1 MLLIIPKD
9 MFKATFCYNIFLL
22 IVSVVLITG
31 CSKTKKEEEV
41 DAGEAVDLIFKV
53 EGVDSD
59 ITMPNTK
66 SSAANTNYVL
76 LPTNAEENQETFVK
90 DDLIFN
96 VRSDQSAD
104 ESGFEDLKKYGTK
117 SVPMGNGI
125 RYRLMVYTQANVL
138 VASIEVTAGEA
149 KNVGVTSGQTYKWFA
164 YSYNTSDAIPAPNAT
179 NPVLTTPTTTPLLY
193 ASGQIT
199 PTAPGTVLPIT
210 FKHQLTQL
218 RMEIKESSGFRAILS
233 ATGEFGLDD
242 YVKTGTF
249 NILTGAIGTLA
260 SANVST
266 VNFTT
271 EAGASGTKQVMH
283 YYTAD
288 HGINYYTVKVNS
300 LKVQYTSTTQRTLN
314 SNSFPNGGYTGAFG
328 FGPTPVNKKGYV
340 LKGTLDITFALPTMR
355 ILPFSNGNASDG
367 YRLDPATAAGAFLR
381 EPANFGPTSKYV
393 GIKSLTI
400 DPPSTATLAVGS
412 STGWNRFKALMTN
425 PATYPD
431 VLIVANW
438 FNYLDDAC
446 WDLVK
451 QYIDRGVNV
460 LYTHDDA
467 TLEGTYAARGIG
479 NIMGSPVS
487 LERNVESYGVYKV
500 TDTPTGAADL
510 DILNGPFGDAR
521 PYHIGQD
528 RVGTSYVTGYNGP
541 NAIVYSNHAQN
552 KTAPSKP
559 GMVFFR
565 HKTKSFF
572 FVGDGGFYL
581 NEKVTAVTSFTEDPF
596 RFNPATKFPALA
608 QYGQAAVNGSPAY
621 GTPGTNVNGGFTIAN
636 SIIFGNMMAWMLNRA
651 HYHGINRN

>member
-1 MLLIIPKD
+1 MRILLIIPKHVL
-9 MFKATFCYNIFLL
+9 KGTFCYKILLL
-22 IVSVVLITG
+22 IVSVFLVTG
-31 CSKTKKEEEV
+31 CSKTKKEEEII
-41 DAGEAVDLIFKV
+41 GETMDLIV
-53 EGVDSD
+53 NVAGVDSD
-59 ITMPNTK
+59 VTMPNTK
-66 SSAANTNYVL
+66 SSANSNYVL
-76 LPTNAEENQETFVK
+76 LPTNDEENQTAVTKDDVTFVSK
-90 DDLIFN
+90 
-96 VRSDQSAD
+96 SDQAPD
-104 ESGFEDLKKYGTK
+104 KAGFETNKEGYVTK
-117 SVPMGNGI
+117 STPMDIGI
-125 RYRLMVYTQANVL
+125 KYRILVYTMANVL
-138 VASIEVTAGEA
+138 VASVEATAGQA
-149 KNVGVTSGQTYKWFA
+149 QRIPVTSGATYKWYA
-164 YSYNTSDAIPAPNAT
+164 YSYNTSDAIPAPNPS
-179 NPVLTTPTTTPLLY
+179 NPEVMTPTTTTLLY

-199 PTAPGTVLPIT
+199 ASAPSNVLPIT

-218 RMEIKESSGFRAILS
+218 KTVVKEVSGFRSILTI
-233 ATGEFGLDD
+233 TGEMADPNL
-242 YVKTGTF
+242 VKTSAF
-249 NILTGAIGTLA
+249 DLLTGVKKPGTTV
-260 SANVST
+260 SA
-266 VNFTT
+266 NFTT
-271 EAGASGTKQVMH
+271 LNFVAETHQGVTRQVARCYTSDQNVASYVVM
-283 YYTAD
+283 
-288 HGINYYTVKVNS
+288 INS
-300 LKVQYTSTTQRTLN
+300 MKVQYTSSAERTVTD
-314 SNSFPNGGYTGAFG
+314 GYGAFT
-328 FGPTPVNKKGYV
+328 FGTTPWDKTGYI
-340 LKGTLDITFALPTMR
+340 LQGTLDIVFRLPTMR
-355 ILPFSNGNASDG
+355 ILPFSNNNASNG
-367 YRLDPATAAGAFLR
+367 YRLAPATAAGAFLR
-381 EPANFGPTSKYV
+381 EPANFGPNSKYV
-393 GIKSLTI
+393 GITSLTI
-400 DPPSTATLAVGS
+400 DAPTTATEATSS

-431 VLIVANW
+431 VLIVASW
-438 FNYLDDAC
+438 YNYLDDAC
-446 WDLVK
+446 WDLVR
-451 QYIDRGVNV
+451 QYIDRGGNV

-467 TLEGTYAARGIG
+467 NLEGSYAGRGIG

-528 RVGTSYVTGYNGP
+528 RIGTSYVTGYNGP